1 MVRGGDRPEL
11 RLQRSIHSEIP
22 SRKDTYGVTAGEHGS
37 HVRDK
42 KKWRKVQRHAC
53 PASQIQVVVPQLH
66 RQLRWE
72 CGDGSFPSV
81 INQVVFQGGE
91 GGHSVRIQDV
101 SKANSGTP
109 PDGAVEG
116 FTGTL
121 ACGLSLW
128 WDDSVEV
135 QSLFSSK
142 HIIDVILR
150 KGGDNNWVQITG
162 VYGTSYREDKAD
174 FWEWMSSHFSP
185 SDIPWL
191 CARDF
196 NEFLWDHEKSGEWR
210 RRNQIIK
217 IKDDENWVEQPGRV
231 RKLVE
236 DHFIQTFTSG
246 EARNWGSL
254 LDCISPRVSEEM
266 NQALLKPVSEDEI
279 KTAIFKMGGLKAQG
293 PDGFQGI
300 FYQSYWEHVY
310 ADVCALVRE
319 LMQGSSSPTSLNAT
333 YIVLIP
339 KVPHPETVS
348 QFRPISLCNYSYK
361 VLSKVLANRLKVI
374 LPMLISPSQNA
385 FVAGRQIQDNIGI
398 AHEMF
403 HFLKGRTAK
412 RKFEMGVK
420 LDMQKAYDRVEW
432 DFLDAV
438 MERMGFCCLWRR
450 LVMGCVSS
458 VNFAV
463 LLNGQPGNKFAPSR
477 GLRQGDP
484 LSPYLFIILG
494 EVLSC
499 MIQAAIDDKQLERVR
514 IGVSGPII
522 SHLFFADDTLLFLR
536 AGDNYCRNL
545 LSIIDRYCAA
555 SGHKVNLQK
564 SSIYFGA
571 NVPKGVA
578 ANLGGILGVSV
589 VDNPGT
595 YLGVPAIWGRSKK
608 RGLAYVKGRILGKLQ
623 GWKQSALSRAGRE
636 VLIKAVVQAIP
647 AYPMCIFKFPTVVC
661 QELDA
666 LVARFWWGSHG
677 QDRKI
682 HWVSKQVLGL
692 PKDMG
697 GLGFR
702 NFQEFNVALLAKQCW
717 RLLTEPNS
725 LWARVIK
732 ARYFLHCSFW
742 EAKKGA
748 WASWAWSSLLSGR
761 ELLASG
767 SHWQIMGGED
777 VRVWVDRWL
786 PSLPSGHPMPLSTVS
801 VSSNLRVSS
810 LIDSSSR
817 QWDFDFLRLF
827 LSLADQRAI
836 QETIIGDSR
845 WKDRLIW
852 AVNRNGKYSVKSG
865 YRWLQVRYIDV
876 RDHRMPVVRSIS
888 KTLWKCIWQLAVP
901 QKIRHF
907 LWVSLH
913 LGLPTGK
920 ALCTRRLSPFPSCP
934 LCQSADETVEHVFL
948 RCSWVAAVWF
958 GGALNYKVDAAGIDS
973 WARWLQ
979 TVFSSN
985 WGSSTN
991 RQWFQAYVSFSCW
1004 FIWKARCDFVFNQV
1018 PINPSKVIFSLSTA
1032 FGNFLLAV
1040 SSLGIA
1046 RPVSVSQEEVV
1057 VRWCPPA
1064 SPFVKINVDA
1074 SWSKSSWMGFA
1085 GVVARQDGGRFRAAV
1100 RSSVLAPSSLVA
1112 ESFAILR
1119 GCELGASMG
1128 FSSVIIESDSLQA
1141 ISYLNGSLE
1150 NGSWEAFPILAR
1162 AQRLG
1167 SAFQNCRW
1175 SWVPRSANLAA
1186 DVLAS
1191 AGLTEMCD
1199 FVWVDRPP
1207 SSLVHV
1213 LCNDG
1218 LPCPH

>member
-1 MVRGGDRPEL
+1 MGF
-11 RLQRSIHSEIP
+11 H
-22 SRKDTYGVTAGEHGS
+22 YGINVSPVGRAG
-37 HVRDK
+37 
-42 KKWRKVQRHAC
+42 
-53 PASQIQVVVPQLH
+53 
-66 RQLRWE
+66 
-72 CGDGSFPSV
+72 
-81 INQVVFQGGE
+81 
-91 GGHSVRIQDV
+91 
-101 SKANSGTP
+101 
-109 PDGAVEG
+109 
-116 FTGTL
+116 
-121 ACGLSLW
+121 GLSLW
-128 WDDSVEV
+128 WGDSVEV

-150 KGGDNNWVQITG
+150 KGGDSNWVRITR
-162 VYGTSYREDKAD
+162 VYGTPYREDKAE

-185 SDIPWL
+185 ADIPWL
-191 CARDF
+191 FWGVEVLYNRPRYLETFMQVTNLWDLDF
-196 NEFLWDHEKSGEWR
+196 NGPAFTWHGMRHGHLVEERIDRALINGLWQDLWPNSLVTHGTVMGSDHCPLIIQTESESMRGRRAFKFEAFWAKEIDCDQVVRSCWNRQAPSEILSLSRKTQLVDELRAQEESYWMQRSRVRWLRDGDANTKFFHNSTLQRR

-217 IKDDENWVEQPGRV
+217 IKDELGNWVEQPGRV

-236 DHFIQTFTSG
+236 YHFIHTFTTG
-246 EARNWGSL
+246 GARNWGSF
-254 LDCISPRVSEEM
+254 LDCISPRVTEDM
-266 NQALLKPVSEDEI
+266 NLALFKPVSEDEI
-279 KTAIFKMGGLKAQG
+279 KTAIFKMGGLKAPG

-300 FYQSYWEHVY
+300 FYQSFLEHVY
-310 ADVCALVRE
+310 EDVCALVRE
-319 LMQGSSSPTSLNAT
+319 LMQGSSSPTSLNAM

-348 QFRPISLCNYSYK
+348 QFRPISLW
-361 VLSKVLANRLKVI
+361 
-374 LPMLISPSQNA
+374 
-385 FVAGRQIQDNIGI
+385 
-398 AHEMF
+398 
-403 HFLKGRTAK
+403 RTAK

-432 DFLDAV
+432 DFLDA
-438 MERMGFCCLWRR
+438 
-450 LVMGCVSS
+450 
-458 VNFAV
+458 
-463 LLNGQPGNKFAPSR
+463 PGNKFASSR

-499 MIQAAIDDKQLERVR
+499 MIQAAIDDKQLEGVR

-545 LSIIDRYCAA
+545 LSIIDRYCEA
-555 SGHKVNLQK
+555 SGQKVNLQK

-595 YLGVPAIWGRSKK
+595 YLGVPTIWGRSKK

-647 AYPMCIFKFPTVVC
+647 AYPMCIFKFPSVVC
-661 QELDA
+661 HELDA

-677 QDRKI
+677 ENRKI
-682 HWVSKQVLGL
+682 HWVSKEVLGL

-702 NFQEFNVALLAKQCW
+702 NFQEFNDALLAKQCW

-732 ARYFLHCSFW
+732 ARYFSHCSFW

-748 WASWAWSSLLSGR
+748 RASWAWSSLLSGR

-767 SHWQIMGGED
+767 SHWQIMGGEE

-786 PSLPSGHPMPLSTVS
+786 PSLPSGHPMPLGS
-801 VSSNLRVSS
+801 VSLTSNLRR
-810 LIDSSSR
+810 ING
-817 QWDFDFLRLF
+817 LF
-827 LSLADQRAI
+827 RKQLL
-836 QETIIGDSR
+836 ETRGGR
-845 WKDRLIW
+845 TGLFVW
-852 AVNRNGKYSVKSG
+852 AANRNGKYSVKSG
-865 YRWLQVRYIDV
+865 YRWLQVRSIEV

-901 QKIRHF
+901 PKIQHF

-920 ALCTRRLSPFPSCP
+920 ALFTRRLSSSPSCP
-934 LCQSADETVEHVFL
+934 LCQNIDETVEHVFL
-948 RCSWVAAVWF
+948 RCPWVAAVWF
-958 GGALNYKVDAAGIDS
+958 GGALNYKVDAAGIVS
-973 WARWLQ
+973 WDRWLQ
-979 TVFSSN
+979 DVFSPN
-985 WGSSTN
+985 WGSSAD
-991 RQWFQAYVSFSCW
+991 RQWFQAYVP
-1004 FIWKARCDFVFNQV
+1004 V
-1018 PINPSKVIFSLSTA
+1018 NPSKVIFSLSTA

-1040 SSLGIA
+1040 SSVGIA
-1046 RPVSVSQEEVV
+1046 RPVSVSREEVA
-1057 VRWCPPA
+1057 VRWCPPS

-1074 SWSKSSWMGFA
+1074 CWSKSSRMGFA

-1119 GCELGASMG
+1119 GCELGASLG

-1191 AGLTEMCD
+1191 ADVTEMCD
-1199 FVWVDRPP
+1199 FVWVDKPP

-1213 LCNDG
+1213 LSNDG

>member
-1 MVRGGDRPEL
+1 MGYHNGINVSPVGR
-11 RLQRSIHSEIP
+11 
-22 SRKDTYGVTAGEHGS
+22 AG
-37 HVRDK
+37 
-42 KKWRKVQRHAC
+42 
-53 PASQIQVVVPQLH
+53 
-66 RQLRWE
+66 
-72 CGDGSFPSV
+72 
-81 INQVVFQGGE
+81 
-91 GGHSVRIQDV
+91 
-101 SKANSGTP
+101 
-109 PDGAVEG
+109 
-116 FTGTL
+116 
-121 ACGLSLW
+121 GLSLW

-150 KGGDNNWVQITG
+150 QM
-162 VYGTSYREDKAD
+162 VYGTPYRENKAE

-185 SDIPWL
+185 ADIPWL
-191 CARDF
+191 CAGDF
-196 NEFLWDHEKSGEWR
+196 NEFLLDHEKPRYLETFMQTTNLWDLDFNGPAFTWHGLRHGHLVEERIDRALINGLWQELWPNSLVTHGTVMGSDHCPLIIQSDSESMRGRRAFKFEAFWAKENDCDQVVRSCWNRQDPSEILQKSWLVDELRAQEECYWMQRSRVRWLREGDANTNFFHNSTLQRR

-217 IKDDENWVEQPGRV
+217 IKDELGNWVEQPGSV

-236 DHFIQTFTSG
+236 DHFIHTFTTG
-246 EARNWGSL
+246 EARNWGTL
-254 LDCISPRVSEEM
+254 LDCISPRVTEDM
-266 NQALLKPVSEDEI
+266 NLALLKPVSEDEV
-279 KTAIFKMGGLKAQG
+279 KTAIFKMGGLKAPG
-293 PDGFQGI
+293 PDDFQGI
-300 FYQSYWEHVY
+300 FYQSFWEHVY
-310 ADVCALVRE
+310 GDVCALVRE

-348 QFRPISLCNYSYK
+348 QFRPISLY
-361 VLSKVLANRLKVI
+361 
-374 LPMLISPSQNA
+374 
-385 FVAGRQIQDNIGI
+385 NIGI

-432 DFLDAV
+432 DFLDA
-438 MERMGFCCLWRR
+438 
-450 LVMGCVSS
+450 
-458 VNFAV
+458 
-463 LLNGQPGNKFAPSR
+463 PGNKFAPSR

-499 MIQAAIDDKQLERVR
+499 MIQAAIDDKQLEGVR

-536 AGDNYCRNL
+536 AGDRYCRNL
-545 LSIIDRYCAA
+545 LFILDRYCEA
-555 SGHKVNLQK
+555 SGQKVNLQK
-564 SSIYFGA
+564 SSIYFGE
-571 NVPKGVA
+571 NVPSGVA

-589 VDNPGT
+589 VDNPDT

-647 AYPMCIFKFPTVVC
+647 AYPMCIFKFPSVVC
-661 QELDA
+661 HELDA
-666 LVARFWWGSHG
+666 LVARFWWGGHG
-677 QDRKI
+677 ENRKI
-682 HWVSKQVLGL
+682 HWVSKEVLGL

-702 NFQEFNVALLAKQCW
+702 NFQEFKDALLAKQCW

-732 ARYFLHCSFW
+732 ARYFPHCFFL

-748 WASWAWSSLLSGR
+748 RASWAWSSLLAGR

-767 SHWQIMGGED
+767 SHWQIMSGDD
-777 VRVWVDRWL
+777 VRVWNDRWL
-786 PSLPSGHPMPLSTVS
+786 PSLPSGHPLPLGSTS
-801 VSSNLRVSS
+801 VTSS
-810 LIDSSSR
+810 L
-817 QWDFDFLRLF
+817 
-827 LSLADQRAI
+827 RAI
-836 QETIIGDSR
+836 QDTIIGDSR
-845 WKDRLIW
+845 WKDRLVW
-852 AVNRNGKYSVKSG
+852 AANRNGKYSVKSG
-865 YRWLQVRYIDV
+865 YRWLQIRSMEV

-888 KTLWKCIWQLAVP
+888 KSLWKCIWKLAVP
-901 QKIRHF
+901 PKIRHF

-920 ALCTRRLSPFPSCP
+920 ALFNIRLSSSPSCP
-934 LCQSADETVEHVFL
+934 ICQSADETVEHVFL
-948 RCSWVAAVWF
+948 RCPWVAAVWF
-958 GGALNYKVDAAGIDS
+958 GGALNYRVNAAGIVS
-973 WARWLQ
+973 WVWWLQ
-979 TVFSSN
+979 DVFSIN
-985 WGSSTN
+985 WGSSAD
-991 RQWFQAYVSFSCW
+991 RQWFRAYVP
-1004 FIWKARCDFVFNQV
+1004 V
-1018 PINPSKVIFSLSTA
+1018 NPSKVIFTLSSA

-1040 SSLGIA
+1040 ASVGSA
-1046 RPVSVSQEEVV
+1046 RPVSDSREEVAGS
-1057 VRWCPPA
+1057 WYPPS

-1074 SWSKSSWMGFA
+1074 SWSSSSRSGFA
-1085 GVVARQDGGRFRAAV
+1085 GVVVRQEGGSFRAAGRYPV
-1100 RSSVLAPSSLVA
+1100 MAPSSLVA

-1119 GCELGASMG
+1119 GCELGASLG
-1128 FSSVIIESDSLQA
+1128 FNSVIIESDSLQA
-1141 ISYLNGSLE
+1141 ISCLNGSVD

-1162 AQRLG
+1162 ALRLG
-1167 SAFQNCRW
+1167 SAFQHCRW

-1191 AGLTEMCD
+1191 ADFMEMCD

-1213 LCNDG
+1213 LSNDG